1 MPGTRAATMGAPE
14 PASRGTESACPLHK
28 AAVVASV
35 RVVLHVHVQQTDV
48 GRVTSQR
55 HAKLL
60 LYVLLAKQRSDC
72 GRVGRITAIAA
83 TQTRADEP
91 NVTVHPADRG
101 HAMYVAAMP
110 PRAPW
115 HLSIWAQDCNCVRA
129 RACVCVAGGCERD
142 FRGELRSLTPE
153 RGCVVPGWG
162 LPLPESPLLAVHL
175 DQLVDLI
182 DADVDVRQQ
191 VDNLAGLMVD
201 WGVVAR
207 PRLRV
212 PERGDERARGLAI
225 ERLVVRIRMPEQSP
239 SQEGCIGQ
247 RHRMARTTQPPLS
260 LGTK

>member
-1 MPGTRAATMGAPE
+1 MGAPE

-129 RACVCVAGGCERD
+129 RARVCVWQGVASGIFGASCDPLRRNAAALSQAGACPCRN
-142 FRGELRSLTPE
+142 RL
-153 RGCVVPGWG
+153 C
-162 LPLPESPLLAVHL
+162 SPCISISSSISSTLMSTSDNKSTTWL
-175 DQLVDLI
+175 D
-182 DADVDVRQQ
+182 
-191 VDNLAGLMVD
+191 
-201 WGVVAR
+201 
-207 PRLRV
+207 
-212 PERGDERARGLAI
+212 
-225 ERLVVRIRMPEQSP
+225 
-239 SQEGCIGQ
+239 
-247 RHRMARTTQPPLS
+247 
-260 LGTK
+260 